1 VKKLESLILD
11 VEIKEKNKKVL
22 IIQYCSNSENIMVSF
37 VDGVRESEPFIVDGV
52 KNRAQPLRIQAGPYS
67 TCLYVQSDGKQNY

>member
-1 VKKLESLILD
+1 VKKLEALI
-11 VEIKEKNKKVL
+11 VERTIKEKNKKVL

-37 VDGVRESEPFIVDGV
+37 LDGVRESEPFIVDGV
-52 KNRAQPLRIQAGPYS
+52 KNRAQPLRIQAGPYW